1 MKAKPWRDASIRIL
15 PSQEEL
21 GAAMRPA
28 SESNCLVFPTGSIG
42 VGVPIHH
49 SDEGFPRCD
58 IRQSGRRTEVEDAEN
73 RVRSRYDD
81 IINAKFNR
89 LEMRAVPDNITYA
102 YEMSC
107 MADIVGRLG
116 VP

>member
-1 MKAKPWRDASIRIL
+1 
-15 PSQEEL
+15 
-21 GAAMRPA
+21 MRVSHDVISGNQA
-28 SESNCLVFPTGSIG
+28 
-42 VGVPIHH
+42 
-49 SDEGFPRCD
+49 EGPR
-58 IRQSGRRTEVEDAEN
+58 VEDAEN

-102 YEMSC
+102 CEMSC

>member
-1 MKAKPWRDASIRIL
+1 M
-15 PSQEEL
+15 
-21 GAAMRPA
+21 
-28 SESNCLVFPTGSIG
+28 
-42 VGVPIHH
+42 
-49 SDEGFPRCD
+49 
-58 IRQSGRRTEVEDAEN
+58 EDAEN

-89 LEMRAVPDNITYA
+89 LEMRAALDNITYA

-107 MADIVGRLG
+107 MADVVGRLG